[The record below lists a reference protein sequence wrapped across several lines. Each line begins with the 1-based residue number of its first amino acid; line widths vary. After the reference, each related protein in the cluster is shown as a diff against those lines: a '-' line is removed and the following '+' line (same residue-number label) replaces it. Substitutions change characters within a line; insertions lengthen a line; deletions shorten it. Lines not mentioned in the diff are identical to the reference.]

1 MIKLN
6 VDEGYAFDY
15 LSILQVKNNLY
26 PSQEKQKAFEDCR
39 QFLSNQLMNFEEIF
53 SSKEYEDLVKINE
66 LTFHLVDKVRN
77 NEPIPAK
84 DVDDANM
91 ERFYC
96 KKNLQEKFFDT
107 ELVETK
113 ILKN

>member
-26 PSQEKQKAFEDCR
+26 PSQDKKEAFDNCR
-39 QFLSNQLMNFEEIF
+39 EFLFNQLENFNEIF
-53 SSKEYEDLVKINE
+53 SSEEYFNLLKINE
-66 LTFHLVDKVRN
+66 TTFHLVDKVRN
-77 NEPIPAK
+77 NELIPAK

-91 ERFYC
+91 ERYYC
-96 KKNLQEKFFDT
+96 KLALQKKYFSSALT
-107 ELVETK
+107 EQK
-113 ILKN
+113 ILK